1 MDNIMKNVSSI
12 VRAAKVLELF
22 LGTTMPLTVPEIV
35 EKLSI
40 PRSTAH
46 SIVGT
51 LVNLNYLQSAANF
64 PRGFL
69 LGFRVF
75 ELGHAYAE
83 SVDLIREGQE
93 VVKMVAQST
102 GETVQLA
109 VLEKA
114 EVCYVA
120 KADSTHPLRLVSS
133 VGKRLPAHLTALGKM
148 LLSYLSEGELI
159 DCFGKTDSLP
169 AFTKNSI
176 TSMKELRKE
185 LSKTRERGIA
195 IDNGESNTGVFCYA
209 APVFDRFGNTVSAM
223 SISIPV
229 FRASKSRRLEL
240 QNAVRD
246 GARELSR
253 RLGFNPR

>member
-1 MDNIMKNVSSI
+1 MDSNVKNVSSI
-12 VRAAKVLELF
+12 ERAAKILGLF
-22 LGTTMPLTVPEIV
+22 LDTSMPLTVPEIV

-51 LVNLNYLQSAANF
+51 LVNLGYLQSAANF

-109 VLEKA
+109 VLEKT

-148 LLSYLSEGELI
+148 LLSYLSEDELI
-159 DCFGKTDSLP
+159 DRFGKTDSLA

-185 LSKTRERGIA
+185 LSRTRQRGIA
-195 IDNGESNTGVFCYA
+195 IDNGESNTGVLCYA
-209 APVFDRFGNTVSAM
+209 APVFDRFGNITSAM
-223 SISIPV
+223 SVSVPV
-229 FRASKSRRLEL
+229 FRTSRSRGQEL
-240 QNAVRD
+240 QNAIRD
-246 GARELSR
+246 GAQELSR